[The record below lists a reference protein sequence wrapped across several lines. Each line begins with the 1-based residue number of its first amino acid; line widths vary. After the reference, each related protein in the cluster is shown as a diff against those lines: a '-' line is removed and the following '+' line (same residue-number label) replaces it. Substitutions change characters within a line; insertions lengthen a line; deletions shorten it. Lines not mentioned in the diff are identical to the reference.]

1 MKDVKNLNG
10 KLVCRIDETK
20 GFIEIAIKDCK
31 TLISLNPNGKIK
43 VVNTRKVSSLPENN

>member
-20 GFIEIAIKDCK
+20 GIIEIALKDCK
-31 TLISLNPNGKIK
+31 TLIHLASNGKIE
-43 VVNTRKVSSLPENN
+43 VTNTRIA